1 MALSSEINQTIQ
13 TYLYREQRLLEQYSA
28 YELEKKSQSSS
39 LVRKGVS
46 IGVGE
51 LASWVFE
58 SSKVGRYGRSL
69 TKQYLDLQIK
79 EQQRERER
87 TFENQ
92 HNVTVQSLRT
102 FLETISIKRK
112 SLKEPNSRQILS
124 KLDKAQNYVK
134 LPTRIRKTN
143 EMLFDLISKD
153 LIFNTEIPETIIEE
167 IILSP
172 GDPEI
177 ALLEIK
183 KRLGSATKFVNIID
197 PYIGKIT
204 LDLLLSVAEDI
215 PIKVITAYTGGKN
228 VGRFIRE
235 CKAFKKE
242 RPTFDIRKCD
252 PSLIHDR
259 FIFTES
265 NVWNVGTS
273 IKDVGKSLSMIKQ
286 LTPDNVK
293 KMHRFFEDLWR
304 DSIILDL

>member
-1 MALSSEINQTIQ
+1 MMSSEIYQTLN
-13 TYLYREQRLLEQYSA
+13 TYLYREQRLLDQYYA
-28 YELEKKSQSSS
+28 YEVEIKSQSSS

-58 SSKVGRYGRSL
+58 SSKVGRYGRNL

-102 FLETISIKRK
+102 YLESISIKRK
-112 SLKEPNSRQILS
+112 SIKEPNSQRILA
-124 KLDKAQNYVK
+124 KLDKAQTFVK
-134 LPTRIRKTN
+134 LPTRIRRTT
-143 EMLFDLISKD
+143 EVLIDLTSKY
-153 LIFNTEIPETIIEE
+153 LIFNTEIPETILEE
-167 IILSP
+167 IILNP
-172 GDPEI
+172 GEPEI
-177 ALLEIK
+177 AFLEIK

-197 PYIGKIT
+197 PYIGQMT
-204 LDLLLSVAEDI
+204 LDLLLSVAENI
-215 PIKVITAYTGGKN
+215 PIKVVTAYTGGKN
-228 VGRFIRE
+228 FRRFMRD
-235 CKAFKKE
+235 CKTFKLE
-242 RPTFDIRKCD
+242 RPTFFIRKCD

-259 FIFTES
+259 FILTDS

-286 LTPDNVK
+286 LTPTNTT
-293 KMHRFFEDLWR
+293 KMHRFFEGLWR
-304 DSIILDL
+304 DSIALDI

>member
-1 MALSSEINQTIQ
+1 MSSEINQTIQ
-13 TYLYREQRLLEQYSA
+13 TYLYREQRLLDQYFA
-28 YELEKKSQSSS
+28 FDVEKKSQSSS

-58 SSKVGRYGRSL
+58 SSKVGRYGRNL

-102 FLETISIKRK
+102 FLESISIRRK
-112 SLKEPNSRQILS
+112 SLKEPNSRQILA
-124 KLDKAQNYVK
+124 KLDKAQTYVR

-143 EMLFDLISKD
+143 EVLIDLASKD
-153 LIFNTEIPETIIEE
+153 LIFNTEIPETIHEE
-167 IILSP
+167 IILNP
-172 GDPEI
+172 GEPES
-177 ALLEIK
+177 ALLEIR
-183 KRLGSATKFVNIID
+183 KRLGSARKFVNIID
-197 PYIGKIT
+197 PYIGQIT
-204 LDLLLSVAEDI
+204 LDLLLSVAEDV

-235 CKAFKKE
+235 CRNFKKE
-242 RPTFDIRKCD
+242 RPTFVIRKCD

-259 FIFTES
+259 FILTDS

-286 LTPDNVK
+286 LTPTNRS

-304 DSIILDL
+304 DSIVLDL